1 MDTINNFMKKLK
13 VLIPII
19 LLTSLSAC
27 DKKPDNQKIMIDEV
41 MAIHDEVMPKMDEI
55 MSLKS
60 SLDSVSKVSADSV
73 KARELSSALEVADN
87 KMMDWMEE
95 YNPDLLKGK
104 SSEEISKYYADEK
117 AKISSV
123 KDLTDKSIEDAKA
136 FLKK

>member
-1 MDTINNFMKKLK
+1 MKKLK
-13 VLIPII
+13 ILFSVI

-27 DKKPDNQKIMIDEV
+27 DKKPDNQKVMIDEV

-60 SLDSVSKVSADSV
+60 SLDSASKVSPDSL

-104 SSEEISKYYADEK
+104 SVDEITKYYADEK
-117 AKISSV
+117 AKISEV
-123 KDLTDKSIEDAKA
+123 KDLTDKSIEEAKA
-136 FLKK
+136 FLGK

>member
-60 SLDSVSKVSADSV
+60 SLDSVSKVSSDSV

-104 SSEEISKYYADEK
+104 SADEITKYYADEK
-117 AKISSV
+117 AKISGV

-136 FLKK
+136 FLSK

>member
-1 MDTINNFMKKLK
+1 MKKLK
-13 VLIPII
+13 ILIPII

-27 DKKPDNQKIMIDEV
+27 DKKPDNQKVMIDEV

-60 SLDSVSKVSADSV
+60 SLDSASKVSPDSV

-104 SSEEISKYYADEK
+104 SADEITKYYADEK
-117 AKISSV
+117 AKISGV

-136 FLKK
+136 FLSK

>member
-1 MDTINNFMKKLK
+1 MKKI
-13 VLIPII
+13 LIPII

-60 SLDSVSKVSADSV
+60 SLDSVSKVSSDSV

-104 SSEEISKYYADEK
+104 SADEITKYYADEK
-117 AKISSV
+117 AKISGV
-123 KDLTDKSIEDAKA
+123 KDLTNKSIEDAKA
-136 FLKK
+136 FLSK

>member
-1 MDTINNFMKKLK
+1 MKKIKIL
-13 VLIPII
+13 VPII
-19 LLTSLSAC
+19 LFTFLSAC

>member
-1 MDTINNFMKKLK
+1 MKKLK
-13 VLIPII
+13 ILIPII
-19 LLTSLSAC
+19 FLISLSAC
-27 DKKPDNQKIMIDEV
+27 DKKPDNQKVMIDEV

-60 SLDSVSKVSADSV
+60 SLDSASKVSSDSV
-73 KARELSSALEVADN
+73 KARQLSSALEVADN

-104 SSEEISKYYADEK
+104 SSDEITKYYTDEK

-123 KDLTDKSIEDAKA
+123 KDLANKSIEEAKT